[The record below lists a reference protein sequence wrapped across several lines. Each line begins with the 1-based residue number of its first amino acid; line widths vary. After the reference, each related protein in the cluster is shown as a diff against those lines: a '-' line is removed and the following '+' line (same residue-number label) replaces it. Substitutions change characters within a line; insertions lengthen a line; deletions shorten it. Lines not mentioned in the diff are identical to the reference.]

1 MSNEV
6 CISCRKPKA
15 ALNCEICGE
24 YVCKA
29 CEMFLDEGTFSFL
42 KTIPDD
48 LSHTHYCAPCYDS
61 KIMPELEKYRETL
74 EKAKSIYFFF
84 TTQKMNLLP
93 LLDRAK
99 EKVDVKNC
107 ADRDETILRLAFR
120 AAEQGYNAI
129 IMAEVKSAKV
139 RNEGYQ
145 TSVWSGVGI
154 PANVDAERI
163 EKRNRLEQD
172 S

>member
-24 YVCKA
+24 PVCKS
-29 CEMFLDEGTFSFL
+29 CEMFLDASTFSFL
-42 KTIPDD
+42 KTIPEE
-48 LSHTHYCAPCYDS
+48 LSHSHYCAPCYDS
-61 KIMPELEKYRETL
+61 KIMPEIEKYSEIMER
-74 EKAKSIYFFF
+74 AKSVYFFF

-99 EKVDVKNC
+99 EGISVKNC
-107 ADRDETILRLAFR
+107 ADRDETILRLAFL
-120 AAEQGYNAI
+120 AAQQNYNAI

-139 RNEGYQ
+139 RDEGYQ
-145 TSVWSGVGI
+145 KSVWSGVGV

-163 EKRNRLEQD
+163 ERRNAPK
-172 S
+172 